1 VSIVS
6 VADLELQAHDGL
18 KLRVRHHHVSP
29 ARGVVV
35 FLHGLSE
42 HADRHQPIITHLQRD
57 GWAVLAP
64 DLRGHGHS
72 GGIRGGISR
81 DDDLLLDLASVLD
94 LAEQR
99 YPAHC
104 RVLMGH
110 SLGGCIAA
118 RFVAA
123 MAQPPEAAPWAR
135 PVDALVL
142 SAPALEPTM
151 GMLQKALLT
160 TMGRLMQD
168 VPMPIVFKPEWGSS
182 DPEVIREF
190 LGDPLAHRKVT
201 PRLASF
207 IVQQGRVAMARAD
220 HWTCPTFLAYTPAD
234 RLVSTRAC
242 VDFAARLP
250 AGLSTIQ
257 SFPAQAHDML
267 RDQSKALVF
276 GAMSHWLDALFPVG
290 PRGEAKAQP

>member
-1 VSIVS
+1 M
-6 VADLELQAHDGL
+6 ELQGHDGL
-18 KLRVRHHHVSP
+18 KLRIRHHHVSP

-42 HADRHQPIITHLQRD
+42 HADRHHPFIQHLEQA

-72 GGIRGGISR
+72 GGVRGGISQE
-81 DDDLLLDLASVLD
+81 DDPLLDLAAVLD
-94 LAEQR
+94 RAQQL
-99 YPAHC
+99 YPAHV
-104 RVLMGH
+104 RVLIGH

-123 MAQPPEAAPWAR
+123 MAKPPESVPWAR

-168 VPMPIVFKPEWGSS
+168 VPLPIVFKPEWGSS
-182 DPEVIREF
+182 DPEVIQEF
-190 LGDPLAHRKVT
+190 LTDPLAHRKVT

-207 IVQQGRVAMARAD
+207 IVQQGRMAMSRASQ
-220 HWTCPTFLAYTPAD
+220 WACPTFLAYTPAD
-234 RLVSTRAC
+234 KLISPRAC
-242 VDFAARLP
+242 EAFAAQAP
-250 AGLSTIQ
+250 KGMVTIQ

-267 RDQSKALVF
+267 RDQSKVAVF
-276 GAMSHWLDALFPVG
+276 QAICQWLDTVFPVASKG
-290 PRGEAKAQP
+290 AARSQS